1 MMHPTKASRVPI
13 RVTTERKRGVN
24 SNRKTATAD
33 APHPRIRNFERD
45 SFTSKQFSGLVS
57 DKLLFI
63 HKK

>member
-1 MMHPTKASRVPI
+1 MMHPTTASRVPI
-13 RVTTERKRGVN
+13 RVTTETKRGVN
-24 SNRKTATAD
+24 SNRKMATAA
-33 APHPRIRNFERD
+33 APHPRIRNLDRD